1 MKLRFKWFKLF
12 ASFTLLWLVL
22 LTLSLYTQPMATRFG
37 VVDMQVLVAQ
47 QAKQLVGKQHPA
59 SVPNGALQARFAHI
73 KEVLRSYSVEQNII
87 LLSKASV
94 VGGELDDVTFAI
106 LEKLEVEP

>member
-22 LTLSLYTQPMATRFG
+22 LTLSLYTQPRATRFG

-47 QAKQLVGKQHPA
+47 QAKQLVSKHSA
-59 SVPNGALQARFAHI
+59 NVPSQALQAGFTHI
-73 KEVLRSYSVEQNII
+73 KEVLQAYSIEQNII
-87 LLSKASV
+87 LLNKTLV
-94 VGGELDDVTFAI
+94 VGGELDDVTPAI

>member
-12 ASFTLLWLVL
+12 ASFTLLWLFL
-22 LTLSLYTQPMATRFG
+22 LTLSLYTQPRATRFG

-47 QAKQLVGKQHPA
+47 QAKQLVGKHSA
-59 SVPNGALQARFAHI
+59 NVPSQALQAGFTHI
-73 KEVLRSYSVEQNII
+73 KDVLRSYSVEQNII